1 MIHMPPSG
9 RGPELPVSRHHA
21 FGDHVKR
28 SLVASIASVALSLAL
43 LAAAGPAVLA
53 VDSSVSESAAPVG
66 PAPAATPVPPD
77 DGTPPDGEISVDPT
91 FITAPPSAA
100 VLAATAR
107 PDPTLPPTDVTAAT
121 ATAGGATLHALL
133 LVLAAVSTL
142 ILLATRTP
150 HARRR

>member
-1 MIHMPPSG
+1 MIHLSPSG
-9 RGPELPVSRHHA
+9 RGPELPVSRHRA

-28 SLVASIASVALSLAL
+28 SLVAAIASVALSLAL
-43 LAAAGPAVLA
+43 LVAAVPAVLA
-53 VDSSVSESAAPVG
+53 VEPAASESAAPLD
-66 PAPAATPVPPD
+66 PAPAATPVPTD

-107 PDPTLPPTDVTAAT
+107 PDPTLPATDTTAAT
-121 ATAGGATLHALL
+121 VTAGGATLQALL

-142 ILLATRTP
+142 LLLAARMP